1 MEFNE
6 IYNNSILELGLSP
19 EYNIGEVSLASLY
32 RQVGWKNLDDQRRF
46 SETKVNEE
54 AKFFFKELSNSTE
67 RDGDLLAIDDWK
79 RIVEISLSTPK
90 MRSQAKSK
98 HPILYPFVPDCALYS
113 NAARLS
119 GNPWNPGNLIEK
131 IILLGSDSEKEAN
144 DLWEELFQALSCN
157 HENENEDFLARL
169 VTQQF
174 MPRRSKNVIWKKND
188 FSQKVNRI
196 DKEILQNSPASIFAK
211 DLKKIISL
219 KNQLTRRQWLSTLEA
234 NVRIVCAAHILWICN
249 LNSIIWDFYK
259 SAFNDE
265 IISEESLLQELKLRA
280 NELWKLEEKAVPVIK
295 EQVQSFI
302 KAQISIKFIIN
313 KLEKEGEEIQ
323 LKTLNDI
330 YNVGLIIRS
339 RIINNQW
346 NKSVLGDI
354 NMKSEEDTRLL
365 NCKSGISKNIF
376 EFVRYSLGQKQT
388 ADPHKKNYDQSF
400 WLRKN
405 GNYSAAPWIVDLGP
419 ASILSM
425 VYCCSYKYD
434 QNRTIKDL
442 LDHLGHYGIIIN
454 QNDLHRSN
462 LLNTLSTLQV
472 VSDSPDAEGG
482 MVIINPFTKNR
493 K

>member
-32 RQVGWKNLDDQRRF
+32 RQVGWKNLDDRRRF

-54 AKFFFKELSNSTE
+54 AKFFFKELSSGLKK
-67 RDGDLLAIDDWK
+67 DSDLLVTDDWK
-79 RIVEISLSTPK
+79 RIIDLSLSTPK

-98 HPILYPFVPDCALYS
+98 YPILYPFVPDCTLYS

-131 IILLGSDSEKEAN
+131 IILLGTDSEKEAN
-144 DLWEELFQALSCN
+144 NLWEDLFQALSCN
-157 HENENEDFLARL
+157 HEDEEEDFLARL

-174 MPRRSKNVIWKKND
+174 IPRRPTNVIWEKND
-188 FSQKVNRI
+188 FSQKVNKIDIEII
-196 DKEILQNSPASIFAK
+196 DKSPASIFVK

-219 KNQLTRRQWLSTLEA
+219 KYQLTRRQWLSILEA
-234 NVRIVCAAHILWICN
+234 NIRIACAAHILWVCN
-249 LNSIIWDFYK
+249 LNSIIWNFYK
-259 SAFNDE
+259 SAFNQE
-265 IISEESLLQELKLRA
+265 IISKEELLQELKFKA
-280 NELWKLEEKAVPVIK
+280 NELWKLEEKAVPIIK

-302 KAQISIKFIIN
+302 KAQISIKFILT
-313 KLEKEGEEIQ
+313 KLEKEGEEIE
-323 LKTLNDI
+323 LNNLNDI
-330 YNVGLIIRS
+330 YKVGLKIRS
-339 RIINNQW
+339 RIFNKQW
-346 NKSVLGDI
+346 DKSVLVDI
-354 NMKSEEDTRLL
+354 NLKSEEDTRLL

-425 VYCCSYKYD
+425 VYCCSFEYD

-442 LDHLGHYGIIIN
+442 MDHLGHYGIIIN
-454 QNDLHRSN
+454 HTNLERSN
-462 LLNTLSTLQV
+462 LLNTLSILQV

-493 K
+493 A